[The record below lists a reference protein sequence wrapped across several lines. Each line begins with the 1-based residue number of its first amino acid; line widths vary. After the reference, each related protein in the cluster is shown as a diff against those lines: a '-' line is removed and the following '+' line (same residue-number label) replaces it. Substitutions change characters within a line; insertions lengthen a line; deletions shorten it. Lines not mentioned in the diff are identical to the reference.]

1 MADETTEW
9 ANRVI
14 DALSSGDLIE
24 LDEDTPRDT
33 LLRGISTLLAKH
45 GDRAK
50 NNADVA
56 DELAEQLSEVE
67 GVGELFVTTEE
78 LQKILKKTDA

>member
-14 DALSSGDLIE
+14 DALSTGDLIE
-24 LDEDTPRDT
+24 LDEDVPRDT
-33 LLRGISTLLAKH
+33 LLRGLSTLLAKY

-56 DELAEQLSEVE
+56 DELAEQFAEVE
-67 GVGELFVTTEE
+67 GVGELFGTSEE